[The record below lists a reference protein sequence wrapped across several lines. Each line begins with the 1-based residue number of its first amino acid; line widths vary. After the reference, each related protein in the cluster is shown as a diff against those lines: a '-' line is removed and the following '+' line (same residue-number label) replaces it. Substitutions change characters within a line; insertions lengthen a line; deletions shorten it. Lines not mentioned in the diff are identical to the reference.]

1 MNFSLISKLIISN
14 GLEDKDKYVDIL
26 TAYASQGGLCLLIRH
41 ALCSTQN
48 SLAPSSPLMELDMIN
63 QPKNNALK

>member
-48 SLAPSSPLMELDMIN
+48 SLAPLFSTYGARHD
-63 QPKNNALK
+63 QPA